1 MDKYSLGFIILVI
14 FTKYKTFTVRIKHN
28 MYTRPRKTKTDYQN
42 RCRSVGLVPFIQAYP
57 CQTNIDLKFRQAKSS
72 SSYRIR
78 QFNNNYT

>member
-1 MDKYSLGFIILVI
+1 
-14 FTKYKTFTVRIKHN
+14 
-28 MYTRPRKTKTDYQN
+28 MYTRSRKTKTDNQN
-42 RCRSVGLVPFIQAYP
+42 RSNSLGLVPFIQAFP